1 MSGSTEIGEN
11 LQIRGCIIYPG
22 LLDRAAQE
30 SLVQQVRAVV
40 RAAPLVQ
47 FQTPYGKPMT
57 VHTTSSGEFGWT
69 SDRSGYRYAARQANG
84 AEWPAIPPVARDLWE
99 QVSGGARSPESCL
112 INFYAPDAK
121 MGMHQDK
128 DETDLT
134 QPVVSISLGDQG
146 LFRIGNTTRGGITE
160 SIWLQSGDVVV
171 LGGEGRMKYHGIDRI
186 RPGTSTLLDKPGRLN
201 LTMRVVT

>member
-1 MSGSTEIGEN
+1 MTGSWGIGEN
-11 LQIRGCIIYPG
+11 LQIRGCSIYPG
-22 LLDRAAQE
+22 LLDRTAQE
-30 SLVQQVRAVV
+30 TLVQQVREVV

-57 VHTTSSGEFGWT
+57 VLTSSSGDFGWT

-84 AEWPAIPPVARDLWE
+84 SAWPPIPSVARDVWE
-99 QVSGGARSPESCL
+99 RVSGTDRSSESCL
-112 INFYAPDAK
+112 INFYAPDAR

-134 QPVVSISLGDQG
+134 QPVVSISLGDEG
-146 LFRIGNTTRGGITE
+146 LFRIGNSTRGGKTE

-171 LGGEGRMKYHGIDRI
+171 LGGEGRMRYHGIDRI
-186 RPGTSTLLDKPGRLN
+186 RADTSTLLDKPGRLN